1 MNNFNWDDN
10 QSGAAQSVPQQ
21 FAGANI
27 SVQPLLRLVYMWMG
41 LGLLVT
47 GVVSFVIASDVNLVM
62 GVSNFWLPLVIGQ
75 LALVF
80 GLSWAIGRI
89 SAPVATALFFVY
101 AALNGL
107 MFGAIFF
114 AYISA
119 GNGYAIAN
127 AFFTT
132 AGLFGVMTVVGF
144 TTKVDLSKYSTFF
157 MMALIG
163 LVIAM
168 VVNFF
173 LQSTM
178 VEYIISIAG
187 VLIFTALTAWDT
199 QKIKN
204 LAMLPEYQSYN
215 DSMRKLAVMG
225 ALTLYLDFINL
236 FLFLLRLFAGGRD

>member
-1 MNNFNWDDN
+1 MSFNWDNN
-10 QSGAAQSVPQQ
+10 QQGGAAQSMSQS
-21 FAGANI
+21 FAGVNVDAR
-27 SVQPLLRLVYMWMG
+27 PLLRLVYMWMS

-47 GVVSFVIASDVNLVM
+47 GVVSFVIASNPAFVQ
-62 GVSNFWLPLVIGQ
+62 GVASLWLPLIIGQ

-80 GLSWAIGRI
+80 GLGWAIGRI
-89 SAPVATALFFVY
+89 PVGVATGLFFLY

-114 AYISA
+114 AYIATGQSQ
-119 GNGYAIAN
+119 AIAA

-132 AGLFGVMTVVGF
+132 AGLFGTMTVIGF

-173 LQSTM
+173 LASSALD
-178 VEYIISIAG
+178 YIISIAG

-225 ALTLYLDFINL
+225 ALTLYLDFINI